1 MCAKCVPR
9 AEGTVPLARAPTRA
23 SERPHGAGR
32 RAFPSH
38 KGGDSAWRGKA
49 LNANVKLWAGVD
61 CLGSNPA
68 PLPSSCEEI
77 IEFLPLEGGDNRGA
91 HLMKLQ

>member
-1 MCAKCVPR
+1 M
-9 AEGTVPLARAPTRA
+9 
-23 SERPHGAGR
+23 
-32 RAFPSH
+32 
-38 KGGDSAWRGKA
+38 
-49 LNANVKLWAGVD
+49 NANVKLWAGVD